1 MEIIA
6 YCTMDNQGGN
16 GIFAQKCINVRKLA
30 FFWQYIALFEL
41 ISYIFPTKMPRAFSK
56 TGTNNTKNVKFSW
69 F

>member
-41 ISYIFPTKMPRAFSK
+41 ILYIFPTKKPQAFFK
-56 TGTNNTKNVKFSW
+56 DGANNAKDVKISW